1 VSLPRLGV
9 NPGPLHLGA
18 GVSDYDVEEVPSLEL
33 TDEELSLV
41 SGGGVYLLGA
51 KVDGVVTVQTHLN
64 RIEL

>member
-1 VSLPRLGV
+1 MALVLSTNKLERTMR
-9 NPGPLHLGA
+9 
-18 GVSDYDVEEVPSLEL
+18 DYDVEEVPSLEL

>member
-1 VSLPRLGV
+1 MALVLSTNKLERTM
-9 NPGPLHLGA
+9 H
-18 GVSDYDVEEVPSLEL
+18 DYDVEEVPSLEL

-51 KVDGVVTVQTHLN
+51 KADGVVKEQTHLN